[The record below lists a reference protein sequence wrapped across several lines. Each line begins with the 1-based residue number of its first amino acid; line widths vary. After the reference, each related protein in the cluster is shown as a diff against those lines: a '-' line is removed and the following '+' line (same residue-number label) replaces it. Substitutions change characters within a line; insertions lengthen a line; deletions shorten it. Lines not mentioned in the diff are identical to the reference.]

1 MKTVL
6 EDIKGKIARG
16 VYRNE
21 EHVRVCIVLRILQAL
36 GWDIWNPHEV
46 NSEFPVL
53 PNEDQTRIDV
63 ALFLTPHEPSVFIE
77 VKALGKLEGV
87 LTQVERQLRGYNR
100 DNTAWFSIITDGQ
113 IWRFYHSQSGGEFA
127 GKCFKILH
135 LTEHNLDDLEQG
147 FMGFLSRL
155 AVETGN
161 AGRDATTILQLTR
174 KQRAMEESLP
184 EARRRVLESP
194 FPSLL
199 EALIQVVAEARI
211 TISKDEA
218 ERFIREYGAQRQ
230 APEPIRPGPSRSQH
244 DSEPEPR
251 IVSDE
256 REYPVHGD
264 EIPMHW
270 FDQAI
275 LMVLSELG
283 GRASAQDA
291 NEKIGQMMR
300 AEGKLTAYWTKRERN
315 GILRW
320 VHRVAARRHA
330 LVKRDCVS
338 DRSGRGVWELTEKGQ
353 RELRSIR
360 ER

>member
-1 MKTVL
+1 MKTII
-6 EDIKGKIARG
+6 EDIRDKIARG
-16 VYRNE
+16 TYRNE

-36 GWDIWNPHEV
+36 GWDIWNPNEV
-46 NSEFPVL
+46 NLEFPVL

-87 LTQVERQLRGYNR
+87 LNQVERQLRGYNR

-147 FMGFLSRL
+147 FMGFLSRI

-174 KQRAMEESLP
+174 KQRAMEEALP

-194 FPSLL
+194 FPSLID
-199 EALIQVVAEARI
+199 ALIQVVAEARI

-218 ERFIREYGAQRQ
+218 ERFIREYGAQRPQ
-230 APEPIRPGPSRSQH
+230 PQPFAEQQPRPDGRMQ
-244 DSEPEPR
+244 DTPR
-251 IVSDE
+251 RRTVVRGGDLPPDGTLCCFTYKK
-256 REYPVHGD
+256 REYKGRMENGELVVDSVGKFSSVSAASKGVAGGTSRDGWYDWEFQLPGTST
-264 EIPMHW
+264 W
-270 FDQAI
+270 I
-275 LMVLSELG
+275 LADTW
-283 GRASAQDA
+283 R
-291 NEKIGQMMR
+291 
-300 AEGKLTAYWTKRERN
+300 KR
-315 GILRW
+315 
-320 VHRVAARRHA
+320 
-330 LVKRDCVS
+330 K
-338 DRSGRGVWELTEKGQ
+338 
-353 RELRSIR
+353 
-360 ER
+360 

>member
-6 EDIKGKIARG
+6 EDIKGKIARA

-36 GWDIWNPHEV
+36 GWDIWNPTEV

-147 FMGFLSRL
+147 FMGFLSRI

-174 KQRAMEESLP
+174 KQRAMEEALP

-194 FPSLL
+194 FPSLID
-199 EALIQVVAEARI
+199 ALIQVVAEARI
-211 TISKDEA
+211 SISKDEA
-218 ERFIREYGAQRQ
+218 ERFIREYGAQRP
-230 APEPIRPGPSRSQH
+230 APEPVRPGPTRTQQ
-244 DSEPEPR
+244 DTEPETR
-251 IVSDE
+251 IPSNE

-264 EIPMHW
+264 EIPMRW

-275 LMVLSELG
+275 LSVLAGFG
-283 GRASAQDA
+283 GRASAQDV
-291 NEKIGQMMR
+291 NEKIKEMMR
-300 AEGKLTAYWTKRERN
+300 TEGKLTAYWTKREQ
-315 GILRW
+315 GGVTRW
-320 VHRVAARRHA
+320 AHRVAARRYA
-330 LVKRDCVS
+330 LVQRGCLS
-338 DRSGRGVWELTEKGQ
+338 DKAGRGIWELTERGR
-353 RELRSIR
+353 RESRSA
-360 ER
+360 